1 MLSKFKNITF
11 LIILITFIFIIVK
24 YYFSEENIKFTNI
37 SRSTYSAMT
46 NDNNDKLPVL
56 KSDTNNIIVYKND
69 LAPAWFDIM
78 ANELSEYFEIDGD
91 GTISTIDKASRS
103 LLFISDLK
111 NSN

>member
-69 LAPAWFDIM
+69 LEEFTKKRKKRFWEKLIS
-78 ANELSEYFEIDGD
+78 NE
-91 GTISTIDKASRS
+91 
-103 LLFISDLK
+103 
-111 NSN
+111 N

>member
-56 KSDTNNIIVYKND
+56 KSDTNNIIVYTND
-69 LAPAWFDIM
+69 LEEFTKKRKKRFW
-78 ANELSEYFEIDGD
+78 EKL
-91 GTISTIDKASRS
+91 IS
-103 LLFISDLK
+103 
-111 NSN
+111 N